1 MHRTHPPSR
10 SSSARIGNAWCTD
23 VIYSAVWFTST
34 SELLNAFTHPARYA
48 HRAGIEGTIAR
59 ATRRSDVH
67 HARYR
72 GLAKTHLQHLLTA
85 LALNLV
91 RLDAWLSGIPP
102 GGSWASRLARLRPAL
117 SPV

>member
-1 MHRTHPPSR
+1 M
-10 SSSARIGNAWCTD
+10 
-23 VIYSAVWFTST
+23 
-34 SELLNAFTHPARYA
+34 NAFTHPARYA